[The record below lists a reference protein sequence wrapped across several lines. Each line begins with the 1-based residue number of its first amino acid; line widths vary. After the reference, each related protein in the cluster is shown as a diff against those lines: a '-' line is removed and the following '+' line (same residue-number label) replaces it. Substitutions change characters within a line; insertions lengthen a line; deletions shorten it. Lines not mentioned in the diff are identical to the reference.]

1 MKKLYLLALLFC
13 IQSYSQCE
21 NYGQLLIAELKQTRF
36 FDADNGIAFGQGTMI
51 ATNDAGAHWHFVVK
65 ENITISL
72 PQELNAGSI
81 VKIYNISGQ
90 LVFEKTGSKKAILQ

>member
-13 IQSYSQCE
+13 IQSYAQCE
-21 NYGQLLIAELKQTRF
+21 NYGQLLTAGLKQTRF

-51 ATNDAGAHWHFVVK
+51 TTNDAGAHWHFIVK